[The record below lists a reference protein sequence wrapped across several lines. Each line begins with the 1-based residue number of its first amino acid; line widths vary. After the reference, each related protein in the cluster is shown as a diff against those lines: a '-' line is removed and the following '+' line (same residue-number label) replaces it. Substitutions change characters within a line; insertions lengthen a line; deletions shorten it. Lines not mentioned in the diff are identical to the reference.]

1 MVTKISQAHLPTV
14 YGNFII
20 YIFHNEAQQ
29 EIIVL
34 AKEPM
39 GKEPWVRMHSSCVT
53 GDIFG
58 SKRCDCGEQL
68 HRALQLIDHHRG
80 LLIYLPQ
87 EGRGIGLSEKIR
99 AYDLQEQGYDT
110 VEANLKLGHLVDERY
125 YNDAIEILHC
135 FDVSKLVLLTNN
147 PDKVAALTEAGF
159 KVERQG
165 LVIPPSPENAEYLRI
180 KQQKL
185 GHFFND

>member
-1 MVTKISQAHLPTV
+1 MIKKNSNAHLPSL

-20 YIFHNEAQQ
+20 HVFVNEHQQ

-34 AKEPM
+34 AKEPFTHD
-39 GKEPWVRMHSSCVT
+39 PLVRMHSSCVT

-68 HRALQLIDHHRG
+68 HRALKLIDDTGG

-110 VEANLKLGHLVDERY
+110 VEANLKLGHPVDERF
-125 YNDAIEILHC
+125 YNDAIDILHY
-135 FDVSKLVLLTNN
+135 FNIKKLTLLTNN
-147 PDKVAALTEAGF
+147 PKKITALTEAAF
-159 KVERQG
+159 EVTRKG
-165 LVIPPSPENAEYLRI
+165 LVIPPSPENEKYLKI